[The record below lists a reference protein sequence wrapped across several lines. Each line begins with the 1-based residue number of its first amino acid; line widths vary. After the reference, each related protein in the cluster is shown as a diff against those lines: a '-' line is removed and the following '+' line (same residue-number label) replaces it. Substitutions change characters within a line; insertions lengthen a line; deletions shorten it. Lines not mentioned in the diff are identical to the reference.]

1 MNMTFSEASN
11 LQASIYGDYQFPIQM
26 FLEKR
31 GEQMEQ
37 NSIVKEMFQMNITKN
52 YGDAMVAMTAMSG
65 FSPVGENGAYPT
77 DSMQQGYDKFLRQET
92 WKDSFALSREIIDD
106 AKMMDMKKK
115 PEAFLVSYMRTR
127 EQFGAALFGGA
138 MNGKQIIKFRNVD
151 FDTKSADKKP
161 LFDKAHPAKVKGSPQ
176 SNFFSNAFS
185 ADALG
190 RMETAMQNF
199 KGDNDELLDVAP
211 DTIVI
216 PNIANL
222 KSAVF
227 AAIGADRDPVTA
239 NNAFN
244 YQYGRWTV
252 IIWNYLNAYVE
263 AGKSPWMLVDSK
275 YNKLYGGAVWNNR
288 VDLDIRS
295 TIDENTDAN
304 VWRGYA
310 RFNAT
315 FNDWRFAAIG
325 GVTGGDTLAA

>member
-1 MNMTFSEASN
+1 MHMTFSEASG
-11 LQASIYGDYQFPIQM
+11 LQGSIYGDCQHPIQM
-26 FLEKR
+26 FLERR

-37 NSIVKEMFQMNITKN
+37 NSIVKDLFLMNNTSN
-52 YGDAMVAMTAMSG
+52 YGDKMTSMTAMSG
-65 FSPVGENGAYPT
+65 FEPVGELGAYPT
-77 DSMQQGYDKFLRQET
+77 DSMQEGFGKFLEQMT
-92 WKDSFALSREIIDD
+92 WKDSFALSREIIED
-106 AKMMDMKKK
+106 AKLMDLRKK
-115 PEAFLVSYMRTR
+115 PEAFLVSYLRTR
-127 EQFGAALFGGA
+127 EQFGAALFGSA
-138 MNGKQIIKFRNVD
+138 MAGQQEVTFKKRKFD
-151 FDTKSADKKP
+151 ATSADGKP
-161 LFDKAHPAKVKGSPQ
+161 LFDKAHPAKVKGAAQ
-176 SNFFSNAFS
+176 SNLYSNAFS

-190 RMETAMQNF
+190 RMETAMQNYM
-199 KGDNDELLDVAP
+199 GDNKELLDVAP

-227 AAIGADRDPVTA
+227 AAIGADKDPVTA

-252 IIWNYLNAYVE
+252 IIWNYLNPFVE
-263 AGKSPWMLVDSK
+263 AGKAPWMLMDSK

-288 VDLDIRS
+288 VELDVRS
-295 TIDENTDAN
+295 TIDEGVDAN